1 MDNVLIPYQ
10 NGQPIN
16 TDLVTL
22 YLSGLL
28 VAAVLAWML
37 GWARTYMLALV
48 SERIGAD
55 LRTATYEHLLS
66 LSQEYFCL
74 LYTSPSPRD

>member
-28 VAAVLAWML
+28 VAAILAWILGWGVLTCWHWFQNVLA
-37 GWARTYMLALV
+37 
-48 SERIGAD
+48 
-55 LRTATYEHLLS
+55 
-66 LSQEYFCL
+66 
-74 LYTSPSPRD
+74 